1 MTEPIL
7 SKGKRTRQAIEEA
20 AYELFLDQGYSATSM
35 RQIAE
40 QAGIALGGIYN
51 HFAGK
56 EAIFTA
62 VILNQHPYKQILPI
76 ALAVEGDDVES
87 FVYNTA
93 QALVDELGYSPD
105 FLKLVFIEVV
115 EFGGK
120 HMAALFQDVF
130 PQILPL
136 LERFQSDKV
145 RAIPPV
151 MLMRVFIGTFIAYYL
166 TEEMLGDVVMPDLQE
181 EAMGHFADIFLHGV
195 LKPKEQ

>member
-76 ALAVEGDDVES
+76 ALAVEGADVES

>member
-76 ALAVEGDDVES
+76 ALAVVGDDVES